1 MAGHLSGLGEGA
13 KLADRCPEAVI
24 LLDDAERGSG
34 ACRLFHA
41 PRRIV
46 TAWSPDQVPAALAEV
61 DQARSAGFWAAG
73 FLAYELGYLLEPRL
87 APLLPPERDM
97 PLLWMGVF
105 DEPARLDACSVRRW
119 LPPADSEIP
128 ISNMRASMDPA
139 AYRAAFERA
148 HALIAAGDVY
158 QINLT
163 FRLSFDYRG
172 DPRALYA
179 ALRRRQRVGHGALI
193 STPDFHLLSLS
204 PELFLSLRDG
214 TAVTRPMKGTAAR
227 GATAPA
233 DATIRER
240 LRADEK
246 SRAENLMIVD
256 LLRNDL
262 GRLARPGDVDVTK
275 LFSIETYRT
284 LHQMTSE
291 IRATI
296 GKDLG
301 LAELLAALFPCGS
314 ITGAPKIR
322 AMQIIRD
329 LEPYPRGVYCGAIGY
344 LAPRGNAA
352 FNVAIRTLRLHPD
365 GRGELGVGSGVVFDS
380 DADAEYQECLL
391 KAAFLTQPEPPLAL
405 VETLRWQRDGGYV
418 LLDRHL
424 SRLASSAAW
433 FTLPYDEDQVRA
445 FLGDAAR
452 GFDMRPMRVRLLLD
466 EDGGLT
472 VTSQPLPDRPDAAP
486 PLPLRWRFATQ
497 PVSSADPFL
506 YHKTSRRPLYDDAL
520 ARARADGFDEVL
532 FRNEFGELTEGAWS
546 NLFVRRGG
554 RLLTPPV
561 RCGLLDGTLRQE
573 LLATGA
579 AEEAVLRPEDLA
591 GAEAVLFGNSVRG
604 LMPAAPSGG

>member
-34 ACRLFHA
+34 ACRLFQA

-46 TAWSPDQVPAALAEV
+46 TAWSPEQVPAALAEI
-61 DQARSAGFWAAG
+61 DRARSAGFSAAG

-87 APLLPPERDM
+87 TPLLPPERDM

-105 DEPARLDACSVRRW
+105 DEPARLDAQAVRRW
-119 LPPADSEIP
+119 LPSAEPEIS
-128 ISNMRASMDPA
+128 ISDVRASMDPA
-139 AYRAAFERA
+139 AYRAAFDRA
-148 HALIAAGDVY
+148 NALIAAGDVY

-163 FRLSFDYRG
+163 FRLSFAYRG

-193 STPDFHLLSLS
+193 STPDFHVLSLS
-204 PELFLSLRDG
+204 PELFLSLQDG

-227 GATAPA
+227 GATAQA
-233 DATIRER
+233 DAAIRDR

-262 GRLARPGDVDVTK
+262 GRLARPGDVRVTE
-275 LFSIETYRT
+275 LFGIETYRT

-291 IRATI
+291 IQATI
-296 GKDLG
+296 RLNVG

-314 ITGAPKIR
+314 VTGAPKIR
-322 AMQIIRD
+322 AMQIIRE
-329 LEPYPRGVYCGAIGY
+329 LEPCPRGVYCGGIGY
-344 LAPRGNAA
+344 LSPDGGAS
-352 FNVAIRTLRLHPD
+352 FNVAIRTLLLRPD
-365 GRGELGVGSGVVFDS
+365 GRGDLGIGSGIVFDS

-391 KAAFLTQPEPPLAL
+391 KAAFLTKPEPPLAL
-405 VETLRWQRDGGYV
+405 VETFRWQRDGGYV

-424 SRLASSAAW
+424 QRLAGSARW
-433 FTLPYDEDQVRA
+433 FALPYEEGKVH
-445 FLGDAAR
+445 AALCHAAQ
-452 GFDMRPMRVRLLLD
+452 GFDTRPMRVRLLLD
-466 EDGGLT
+466 EDGELT
-472 VTSQPLPDRPDAAP
+472 VTSEPLPDRADTALH
-486 PLPLRWRFATQ
+486 LPLRWRFATQ

-506 YHKTSRRPLYDDAL
+506 YHKTSRRALYDDEL

-579 AEEAVLRPEDLA
+579 IEEAVLRTEDLA
-591 GAEAVLFGNSVRG
+591 GAEAVLFGNSVRS
-604 LMPAAPSGG
+604 LMPAVPAGG